1 MSFATSERI
10 VCIFARS
17 ALRNATTSSITSSEP
32 LPVLD
37 ASSRWRRQN
46 YSVAIQRT
54 GVFDSSYIQDMG
66 PGERYVGDG
75 SCWMID
81 CSGVDKMQRPPELPV
96 VNCTW
101 RVSLVG
107 KRTVPDTLRVCLDFD
122 VSSHVL
128 LQGDLVCSPDFK
140 VHLQK
145 YLSRFNEMDAV
156 HFYAHTAAEEWFA
169 GLRDGL
175 CRNSLLTGR

>member
-37 ASSRWRRQN
+37 ASSRWRRRN

-107 KRTVPDTLRVCLDFD
+107 KRTVPDTLRVRLDFD
-122 VSSHVL
+122 VSSHGCCKGISCAARTL
-128 LQGDLVCSPDFK
+128 RFICRSTSAALTKWTRYTFTPTPLPKNGSQGF
-140 VHLQK
+140 
-145 YLSRFNEMDAV
+145 EMVFAV
-156 HFYAHTAAEEWFA
+156 TH
-169 GLRDGL
+169 
-175 CRNSLLTGR
+175 S